1 MARFKSFDRI
11 IEIHW
16 LLLKN
21 FYLLNTFVDDSES
34 SFLEVYRI
42 QEHILVI
49 QFTTFQARVITLN
62 FISISWKIQV
72 DLILISKVRKRRSVY
87 RMIILL
93 SKNSSLGP
101 GDFWLHFPG
110 ILSQQLQIFYILVEH
125 HFKSVINILELNL
138 TIVIRRHFWVALFIL
153 GEYRHCFVVLT
164 DFVMNYNSVWNI
176 LEDLLLFN

>member
-16 LLLKN
+16 LLLNN

-87 RMIILL
+87 RMIIL
-93 SKNSSLGP
+93 
-101 GDFWLHFPG
+101 
-110 ILSQQLQIFYILVEH
+110 
-125 HFKSVINILELNL
+125 
-138 TIVIRRHFWVALFIL
+138 
-153 GEYRHCFVVLT
+153 
-164 DFVMNYNSVWNI
+164 
-176 LEDLLLFN
+176 